1 MSRVTA
7 KYENGKCID
16 IEIKR
21 ENAPSLMLLGGGG
34 KARELAMLPQKGNK
48 NEIFDENRHL
58 AVFLG
63 YGMGI
68 AVEEFRRLYPH
79 APAAVVDKEADIL
92 EAAGFSSSENVFF
105 CGSKDKAA
113 ALAALT
119 KWQEKHDKKPFYPI
133 VNPCYIRLDKDYYGF
148 LRERLAASQKFN
160 FWEKARYEKFRSDK
174 IKLLLVSSK
183 YFLMG
188 EVVNA
193 CKNLDIEYHLIQLE
207 DKEIVQEE
215 FVRQLLEAII
225 RFRPDALLTLN
236 HLGIDREGV
245 LMELL
250 NKLELPFISWFVD
263 NPHLILYSY
272 AGLTSPLL
280 HIFTWDLDNI
290 SGLKARGFDNVYYL
304 PLGTD
309 AVRFHPDNRKKSV
322 PASWKSAVSFVG
334 NSMIDKVQKRWEA
347 SSVPE
352 KFYGDFL
359 TLAKKFVASPKR
371 MAEEFL
377 SDEGGKDFPELIGYY
392 YEKLDT
398 EQRLAFETGM
408 TWEATRL
415 YRLNCVRKILDFS
428 PLLVGDN
435 GWNVFL
441 QEEKRPWRWHCPIN
455 YYEELPYFYPHSV
468 INFNCTSMQM
478 KGASNQRILDVPAA
492 GAFVLT
498 DYREQMEPMFDI
510 GREIVCFREE
520 EEIPDLVRYYLSHDR
535 EREEIVRKGRE
546 RVLKCHTWTHRIAEI
561 IRTMKEYYGR
571 DL

>member
-7 KYENGKCID
+7 KYENGKCVD

-21 ENAPSLMLLGGGG
+21 ENASPLMLLGSGG
-34 KARELAMLPQKGNK
+34 KARELAILPKNAVK
-48 NEIFDENRHL
+48 NESFDENRHL

-63 YGMGI
+63 HGMGI
-68 AVEEFRRLYPH
+68 ALEEFRHLYPR
-79 APAAVVDKEADIL
+79 ASAAVVDKEADIL
-92 EAAGFSSSENVFF
+92 EAAGFSCPEDIFF
-105 CGSKDKAA
+105 CGCEDR
-113 ALAALT
+113 LEALT
-119 KWQEKHDKKPFYPI
+119 RLSNWQEQNGGKAFFPI
-133 VNPCYIRLDKDYYGF
+133 ANPCYLRLDKEYYGF
-148 LRERLAASQKFN
+148 LREQLAASQKFN
-160 FWEKARYEKFRSDK
+160 FWEKVRYKKFQSGK
-174 IKLLLVSSK
+174 TKLLLVSSK

-193 CKNLDIEYHLIQLE
+193 CKNLGIEYQLIQLE
-207 DKEIVQEE
+207 NEEIAQDE
-215 FVRQLLEAII
+215 FVKRLLESII
-225 RFRPDALLTLN
+225 VFKPDALMTLN

-245 LMELL
+245 LVDLL

-272 AGLTSPLL
+272 AGLTSPFL

-290 SGLKARGFDNVYYL
+290 SALNARGFDNVYYL

-322 PASWKSAVSFVG
+322 PSSWKSSVSFVG

-352 KFYGDFL
+352 EFYRDFL
-359 TLAKKFVASPKR
+359 ALAENFISSPKR
-371 MAEEFL
+371 VAEEFIL
-377 SDEGGKDFPELIGYY
+377 EDGKRDFPKLVGYY
-392 YEKLDT
+392 REKLDT

-415 YRLNCVRKILDFS
+415 YRLNCVRQILDFS

-435 GWNVFL
+435 GWNIFL
-441 QEEKRPWRWHCPIN
+441 KDENRPWRWHSPVG
-455 YYEELPYFYPHSV
+455 YYDELPYFYPHSV

-478 KGASNQRILDVPAA
+478 KGASNQRILDIPAA

-510 GREIVCFREE
+510 GREIICFREK

-535 EREEIVRKGRE
+535 EREEIVRRGRE